1 MIKTTQSLTSMMNLN
16 HKVRERPVA
25 NGLRVVGLIS
35 LLCIQSIFFAGEA
48 GAQSMGGDRFEKTLE
63 EARVPAFKLA
73 EPGIAQ
79 QLTSVGE
86 RFSEKIATI
95 EDPAALRQLALV
107 AGLNLWE
114 QARQR
119 FQAGAVPDDRPLYWQ
134 RLVVA
139 PMIRARAKQLGFKPL
154 VIAGVISAFEQASRG
169 QMDVLWT
176 APNARRVLI
185 TGFDPF
191 SLDKNISQSNPSGAV
206 ALALDG
212 QVFEVDGVM
221 VEINAAVFPVRY
233 PDFDAGVVE
242 RWLTPHLSSGGL
254 DLFVSVS
261 MGRDQ
266 FDLER
271 FPGRRRSSSALGNL
285 QEHTGGTAA
294 SPKPGLLDGK
304 PLQGPEFVE
313 FSLPAAVMQQAQG
326 EFEIRDNHRVS
337 TLEGGAFEAVNLAAL
352 QGQTAVQGSGGGY
365 LSNEISYRSIRLANE
380 LGVALPMGHIHTP
393 RISGE
398 DLDKRLGI
406 LAQIKE
412 MILLAAL
419 EGPG

>member
-1 MIKTTQSLTSMMNLN
+1 MMNLN
-16 HKVRERPVA
+16 HKGWERPVV
-25 NGLRVVGLIS
+25 NGLRVVGVVS
-35 LLCIQSIFFAGEA
+35 LLCVQSIFFGSEA
-48 GAQSMGGDRFEKTLE
+48 GAQSMRDDSFEKTVE

-86 RFSEKIATI
+86 RFSLKIKTVK
-95 EDPAALRQLALV
+95 DPAALRQLAL
-107 AGLNLWE
+107 ATGLNLWA
-114 QARQR
+114 QARQG
-119 FQAGAVPDDRPLYWQ
+119 FQAGSVLDDRPLYWQ

-139 PMIRARAKQLGFKPL
+139 PMIRARAKQLGCKPL
-154 VIAGVISAFEQASRG
+154 VIAQVMAAFEQASRG

-176 APNARRVLI
+176 APKARRVLI

-191 SLDKNISQSNPSGAV
+191 SLDKQISQSNPSGAV
-206 ALALDG
+206 VLALDG
-212 QVFEVDGVM
+212 QVFAVDGVM

-233 PDFDAGVVE
+233 PDFDAGVLE
-242 RWLTPHLSSGGL
+242 QWLTPHLTSGGL

-285 QEHTGGTAA
+285 QEHTGGSAA

-337 TLEGGAFEAVNLAAL
+337 TLEGGAFEAVSLAAL
-352 QGQTAVQGSGGGY
+352 HGQTAVQGSGGGY

-393 RISGE
+393 KIAGQAPETVS
-398 DLDKRLGI
+398 LI
-406 LAQIKE
+406 IKQVE
-412 MILLAAL
+412 RMLLLAAKS
-419 EGPG
+419 GA

>member
-1 MIKTTQSLTSMMNLN
+1 
-16 HKVRERPVA
+16 
-25 NGLRVVGLIS
+25 
-35 LLCIQSIFFAGEA
+35 
-48 GAQSMGGDRFEKTLE
+48 
-63 EARVPAFKLA
+63 
-73 EPGIAQ
+73 
-79 QLTSVGE
+79 
-86 RFSEKIATI
+86 
-95 EDPAALRQLALV
+95 
-107 AGLNLWE
+107 
-114 QARQR
+114 
-119 FQAGAVPDDRPLYWQ
+119 
-134 RLVVA
+134 
-139 PMIRARAKQLGFKPL
+139 L
-154 VIAGVISAFEQASRG
+154 VIAQVMAAFEQASRG

-176 APNARRVLI
+176 APKARRVLI

-191 SLDKNISQSNPSGAV
+191 SLDKQISQSNPSGAV
-206 ALALDG
+206 VLALDG
-212 QVFEVDGVM
+212 QVFAVDGVM

-233 PDFDAGVVE
+233 PDFDAGVLE
-242 RWLTPHLSSGGL
+242 QWLTPHLTSGGL

-285 QEHTGGTAA
+285 QEHTGGSAA

-337 TLEGGAFEAVNLAAL
+337 TLEGGAFEAVSLAAL
-352 QGQTAVQGSGGGY
+352 HGQTAVQGSGGGY

-393 RISGE
+393 KIAGQAPETVS
-398 DLDKRLGI
+398 LI
-406 LAQIKE
+406 IKQVE
-412 MILLAAL
+412 RMLLLAAKS
-419 EGPG
+419 GA

>member
-1 MIKTTQSLTSMMNLN
+1 MNLD
-16 HKVRERPVA
+16 HTVCALSSA
-25 NGLRVVGLIS
+25 NGLRLLGALS
-35 LLCIQSIFFAGEA
+35 LLCIQSVFFVSEA
-48 GAQSMGGDRFEKTLE
+48 RAQSMQDDSLEKTVE
-63 EARVPAFKLA
+63 ESRVAAFRLA
-73 EPGIAQ
+73 EPSIAE

-86 RFSEKIATI
+86 RFSQQTKTVK
-95 EDPAALRQLALV
+95 DPAALRQLAL
-107 AGLNLWE
+107 AEGLKLWQ

-119 FQAGAVPDDRPLYWQ
+119 FAADAVLDDRPLYWQ

-154 VIAGVISAFEQASRG
+154 VIAQVMAALEQASRG
-169 QMDVLWT
+169 QTDVRWT
-176 APNARRVLI
+176 VPNARRILI

-212 QVFEVDGVM
+212 RVFEVDGVT

-233 PDFDAGVVE
+233 PDFDAGVLE
-242 RWLTPHLSSGGL
+242 QWLAPHLTSGGL
-254 DLFVSVS
+254 DLFASVS

-304 PLQGPEFVE
+304 PLDGPEFVE

-337 TLEGGAFEAVNLAAL
+337 TLEGGVFEAVSLAAL
-352 QGQTAVQGSGGGY
+352 HGQTAVQGSGGGY

-393 RISGE
+393 RIEGQAPQVVN
-398 DLDKRLGI
+398 LIIRQVQQML
-406 LAQIKE
+406 
-412 MILLAAL
+412 LLAAMTQR
-419 EGPG
+419 

>member
-48 GAQSMGGDRFEKTLE
+48 GAQSMRDDSFEKTVE

-86 RFSEKIATI
+86 RFSLKIKTVK
-95 EDPAALRQLALV
+95 DPAALRQLAL
-107 AGLNLWE
+107 ATGLNLWA
-114 QARQR
+114 QARQG
-119 FQAGAVPDDRPLYWQ
+119 FQAGAVLDDRPLYWQ

-139 PMIRARAKQLGFKPL
+139 PMIRARAMQLGCKPS
-154 VIAGVISAFEQASRG
+154 VIAQVMAAFEQASRG

-176 APNARRVLI
+176 APKARRVLI

-191 SLDKNISQSNPSGAV
+191 SLDQHIGQSNPSGVV
-206 ALALDG
+206 ALSLDG
-212 QVFEVDGVM
+212 QVFEFDGGT
-221 VEINAAVFPVRY
+221 VEINAAIFPVRY
-233 PDFDAGVVE
+233 PDFDAGILE
-242 RWLTPHLSSGGL
+242 EWLAPHLTSGSI

-294 SPKPGLLDGK
+294 SPKPGLLGGE

-313 FSLPAAVMQQAQG
+313 FSLPVALMQRAEG
-326 EFEIRDNHRVS
+326 DYKIRDNHTVT
-337 TLEGGAFEAVNLAAL
+337 TLEKGTFEAASLASL
-352 QGQTAVQGSGGGY
+352 RYQTAVQGSGGGY

-380 LGVALPMGHIHTP
+380 LGVTLPMGHIHTP
-393 RISGE
+393 RIQGSSPKE
-398 DLDKRLGI
+398 VASI
-406 LAQIKE
+406 VAQVRE
-412 MILLAAL
+412 MLLLAL
-419 EGPG
+419 SPLK